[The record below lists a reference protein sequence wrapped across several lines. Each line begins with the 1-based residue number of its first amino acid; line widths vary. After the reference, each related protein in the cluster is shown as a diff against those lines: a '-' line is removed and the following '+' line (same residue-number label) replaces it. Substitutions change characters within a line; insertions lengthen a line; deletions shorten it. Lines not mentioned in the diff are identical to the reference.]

1 MESYEKKEVLKMIKV
16 ILLLFLLTFSS
27 QYFAVGATTKFDEKD
42 SPLSYKV
49 ELLPWDMVNEILPK
63 KSFFTIIDVETGLQF
78 RVQRRAGSRH
88 ADVQPLTFEDTK
100 IMKRIYSGKW
110 SWKRRAIIVKYGDQ
124 MIAASMHGMP
134 HGAGALKNG
143 FPGHFCVHFLGSTT
157 HGSKEPDLAHKLML
171 LKAGGKLDE
180 YISNSDPYHLIE
192 IFATGINQTDRKI
205 IKQTLLPHSNNK
217 KVIKKLD
224 QITIF
229 SITNMSYLPLSDIQ
243 GLLSIEIPVEVEIY
257 RDNQGKERKQIV
269 FVLVRKNIVDRWY
282 IQQNKLQKEI

>member
-1 MESYEKKEVLKMIKV
+1 MVKV
-16 ILLLFLLTFSS
+16 IILSFLFFLTTHSS
-27 QYFAVGATTKFDEKD
+27 AIAATEYDEKD
-42 SPLSYKV
+42 SPLSFKV
-49 ELLPWDMVNEILPK
+49 EMIPWDMVNEILPR

-88 ADVQPLTFEDTK
+88 ADVQPLTIDDTK
-100 IMKRIYSGKW
+100 IMKKIYSGKW

-157 HGSKEPDLAHKLML
+157 HTSKEPDFAHKLML

-180 YISNSDPYHLIE
+180 YIGNADPYHLIE

-205 IKQTLLPHSNNK
+205 IKQTLLPNSKNKRLNNA
-217 KVIKKLD
+217 LN
-224 QITIF
+224 QISIF
-229 SITNMSYLPLSDIQ
+229 TITNMSYLPLSDLK
-243 GLLSIEIPVEVEIY
+243 GLLSMEIPVEVEIY
-257 RDNQGKERKQIV
+257 RENNGKERKQIV
-269 FVLVRKNIVDRWY
+269 FILVRDSIVDRWY
-282 IQQNKLQKEI
+282 IQQQELQKQL

>member
-1 MESYEKKEVLKMIKV
+1 MVKV
-16 ILLLFLLTFSS
+16 ILLFFLLFFSTHD
-27 QYFAVGATTKFDEKD
+27 YTVKATTEYDEKD
-42 SPLSYKV
+42 SPLSFKV
-49 ELLPWDMVNEILPK
+49 EMIPWDMVNEILPR

-88 ADVQPLTFEDTK
+88 ADVQPLTIDDTK
-100 IMKRIYSGKW
+100 IMKKIYSGKW

-157 HGSKEPDLAHKLML
+157 HTSKEPDFAHKLML

-180 YISNSDPYHLIE
+180 YIGNADPYHLIE
-192 IFATGINQTDRKI
+192 IFATGINQTDREI
-205 IKQTLLPHSNNK
+205 IKQTLIPNSKNK
-217 KVIKKLD
+217 KLYKTLN

-229 SITNMSYLPLSDIQ
+229 SITNMSYLPLSDLK
-243 GLLSIEIPVEVEIY
+243 GLLSMEIPVEVEIY
-257 RDNQGKERKQIV
+257 RENQGRERKQIV
-269 FVLVRKNIVDRWY
+269 FILVRNSIVDRWY
-282 IQQNKLQKEI
+282 IQQTELQQQL

>member
-1 MESYEKKEVLKMIKV
+1 MVRI
-16 ILLLFLLTFSS
+16 ILLLFLFLYSTNL
-27 QYFAVGATTKFDEKD
+27 ATVEATTQYDEKD
-42 SPLSYKV
+42 SPLSFKV
-49 ELLPWDMVNEILPK
+49 EMVPWDIVNEILPR

-88 ADVQPLTFEDTK
+88 ADVQPLTIEDTK
-100 IMKRIYSGKW
+100 VMKKIYNGKW

-157 HGSKEPDLAHKLML
+157 HRSNEPDLAHKLML

-180 YISNSDPYHLIE
+180 YVSNADPYHLIE
-192 IFATGINQTDRKI
+192 IFATGVNQKDRKI
-205 IKQTLLPHSNNK
+205 IKLTFLPQSKNK
-217 KVIKKLD
+217 KLYKTLD

-229 SITNMSYLPLSDIQ
+229 SITNISYLPLSDLK
-243 GLLSIEIPVEVEIY
+243 GLLSMEIPVEVEIY
-257 RDNQGKERKQIV
+257 REKQGRERKQLV
-269 FVLVRKNIVDRWY
+269 FILVRNSMVDRWY
-282 IQQNKLQKEI
+282 IQQKELQKEL

>member
-1 MESYEKKEVLKMIKV
+1 MVKV
-16 ILLLFLLTFSS
+16 ILLSFLFFLTTHS
-27 QYFAVGATTKFDEKD
+27 YAIAATTEYDEKD
-42 SPLSYKV
+42 SPLSFKV
-49 ELLPWDMVNEILPK
+49 EMIPWDMVNEILPR

-88 ADVQPLTFEDTK
+88 ADVQPLTIDDTK
-100 IMKRIYSGKW
+100 IMKKIYSGKW

-157 HGSKEPDLAHKLML
+157 HTSKEPDFAHKLML

-180 YISNSDPYHLIE
+180 YISNADPYHLIE

-205 IKQTLLPHSNNK
+205 IKQTLLPNSKNKRLNNA
-217 KVIKKLD
+217 LN
-224 QITIF
+224 QISIF
-229 SITNMSYLPLSDIQ
+229 SITNMSYLPLSDLK
-243 GLLSIEIPVEVEIY
+243 GLLSMEIPVEVEIY
-257 RDNQGKERKQIV
+257 RENKGKERKQIV
-269 FVLVRKNIVDRWY
+269 FILVRNSIVDRWY
-282 IQQNKLQKEI
+282 IQPQELQKQL

>member
-1 MESYEKKEVLKMIKV
+1 MVKVL
-16 ILLLFLLTFSS
+16 LLLFSLIFLTFYS
-27 QYFAVGATTKFDEKD
+27 AVEATTEFDEKD
-42 SPLSYKV
+42 SPLSFKV
-49 ELLPWDMVNEILPK
+49 EMVPWEMVNEILPR

-88 ADVQPLTFEDTK
+88 ADVQPLTIDDTK
-100 IMKRIYSGKW
+100 IMKKIYSGKW

-157 HGSKEPDLAHKLML
+157 HSSKKPDFAHKLML
-171 LKAGGKLDE
+171 LKSGGKLDE
-180 YISNSDPYHLIE
+180 YISNADPYHLIE

-205 IKQTLLPHSNNK
+205 IKETILPNSNNK
-217 KVIKKLD
+217 KFYKTLN

-229 SITNMSYLPLSDIQ
+229 SITNMSYLPLSDLK
-243 GLLSIEIPVEVEIY
+243 GLLSMEIPVEVEIY
-257 RDNQGKERKQIV
+257 RENQGKERKQIV
-269 FVLVRKNIVDRWY
+269 FILVRNSIVDRWY
-282 IQQNKLQKEI
+282 IQQNVLKKQL

>member
-1 MESYEKKEVLKMIKV
+1 MVKV
-16 ILLLFLLTFSS
+16 ILFFFLFFYST
-27 QYFAVGATTKFDEKD
+27 QIHTVVATSEYDEKD
-42 SPLSYKV
+42 SPLSFKV
-49 ELLPWDMVNEILPK
+49 EMVPWDMVNEILPR

-88 ADVQPLTFEDTK
+88 ADVQPLTIEDTK
-100 IMKRIYSGKW
+100 IMKKIYNGKW

-157 HGSKEPDLAHKLML
+157 HRSNEPDIAHKLML

-180 YISNSDPYHLIE
+180 YISNADPYHLIE

-205 IKQTLLPHSNNK
+205 IEQTLLPTSK
-217 KVIKKLD
+217 SKKLYKKLN

-229 SITNMSYLPLSDIQ
+229 SITNMSYLPLSDLK
-243 GLLSIEIPVEVEIY
+243 GLLSMEIPTEVEIY
-257 RDNQGKERKQIV
+257 RDNQEKERKQVV
-269 FVLVRKNIVDRWY
+269 FILVRDSIIDRWY
-282 IQQNKLQKEI
+282 IQQSELLKDL